1 MSTRSRIAIK
11 QNDGTYKSIYCHS
24 DGYLEHNGYIL
35 YNYYQD
41 PIKVNLLISLGNLS
55 SLGQYVY
62 PDTSKKHDFNFPQKN
77 VTVAYHR
84 DRLEDLHFSVNTT
97 LDELKEMVANSDQEY
112 LYLFEDG
119 KWKYAKI
126 FFKDNENIE
135 LEDLENALLEHNIID
150 KTNSNNDYVVDQLAY
165 ELVDYA
171 KDFDTY
177 DYHDIYDSD
186 EKAFE
191 DMRASLS
198 KDKIDTTLMW
208 LGNDVLYLATEKDLS
223 DPEMEKLSKTAFNLL
238 CKVNCYKS
246 ALEQEKDKEVDL

>member
-41 PIKVNLLISLGNLS
+41 PIKVNLLISLGDLS

-126 FFKDNENIE
+126 FF
-135 LEDLENALLEHNIID
+135 HNFPNGWATTII
-150 KTNSNNDYVVDQLAY
+150 
-165 ELVDYA
+165 
-171 KDFDTY
+171 
-177 DYHDIYDSD
+177 
-186 EKAFE
+186 
-191 DMRASLS
+191 
-198 KDKIDTTLMW
+198 
-208 LGNDVLYLATEKDLS
+208 
-223 DPEMEKLSKTAFNLL
+223 LL
-238 CKVNCYKS
+238 CVFGGIQLFCLGLIGEYVGQVF
-246 ALEQEKDKEVDL
+246 QEVKARPRYIKDVELK